1 MLRETLVDKRDKRR
15 DDRWETLKRRVL
27 LLARLEGSLVRL
39 ADGVHV
45 AEATRVIDPDA
56 IVKRLRAQG
65 MLDRATFDRAVTSAR
80 PPVAVTRELLATA
93 NRDLKALAAA
103 PALAMARDNK
113 RALARFGTVDEAWL
127 KKKRERIDE
136 LATAAT
142 LLVSRTPEAWFDG
155 VVEIARLVH
164 GEESAS
170 HLEQAYLRLTALGA
184 ERRRLAQERIESLLA
199 ALASGQAAADADL
212 APLVERLARAR
223 ELPGRA
229 RRTRVLDVLRKAVAW
244 PEAPA
249 EAAAHLAAPLRDGSF
264 EDAVREAGRAIV
276 YALPA
281 ARDPVFRDRALAMLA
296 FYGLTFPIGADG
308 VPMLSREDVE
318 RAISKRGEVAEIA
331 TSKLTLAQA
340 LGVVELP
347 FKKYVRRRVA
357 EWIAEGVPL
366 DLVAQACKEGHT
378 DALGRAPNARAAR
391 AFATWATRLVPH
403 YKSLGITFELS
414 PDLFTH
420 LPRNEDVAV
429 LAVCLME
436 QTKEGA
442 VGKTAGVDPI
452 AVLDATLGLFQK
464 LPAKASGILDRL
476 KGTSPGAGRRAFPE
490 LAAWLADDALLDRF
504 AHLCQLASV
513 PVALTKQLKEDFG
526 HADKAARERAH
537 LVALP
542 VRHARQEARLST
554 LLATERTLATAP
566 RGRTKRRFAERI
578 DELLPVAYRRELD
591 ASFRE
596 ILRDAW
602 GISVPSMTQAWR
614 DAVRFWLVVDDNR
627 DLLGRLLREVA
638 APTGGSRSVKLS
650 FVKNR
655 EWIAKVQGRIDVEAW
670 LAPRRAEID
679 VEGMRYDVALEED
692 PLEVLRMGIPFATCL
707 ALDNGSNA
715 ASTVPNAVDANKR
728 VLYVR
733 SRDGKVVA
741 RKLIA
746 ITKELR
752 IVGYNLYVAAR
763 GPVEIAIRSAVA
775 QLCRELAADVRAP
788 LAGTGEPDK
797 LHDGFW
803 YDDGTVPWGED
814 FDVVS
819 YCRALGLGAP
829 PKWFDALATEA
840 RGRSAMDAGD
850 VDAALSLLT
859 RWDSGPANVGLGRWL
874 CERLGEQGAIRRA
887 QEHPA
892 LVPAI
897 LRTLASSGEEGMIRA
912 LAAATRLEEQSA
924 ASALPWLLAAF
935 PPSARLAM
943 ALADLAVR
951 ARRIVPRASD
961 HGLTHMTM
969 FELADLLDGVE
980 TSFDVL
986 DRVEAPWIDL
996 LERLPACEPCH
1007 EKAEGTVISAVGRAY
1022 DRRPEP
1028 EAVVSCLMN
1037 RHRTQLAHRAAL
1049 AIAGRHFLPGGARA
1063 LVRLSALRPELTEW
1077 TNMLAAHLRQN
1088 EITEI
1093 TEGVARKL
1101 PRPASAPFGSLAQL
1115 LFTIPGIARSLERWP
1130 ELGRAGEQNAADTWE
1145 PAPWELAWYRRRPGS
1160 RVHDALFAIAS
1171 RTPGAATH
1179 AMELLARLGDVE
1191 SLRLLRGL
1199 APAPRGA
1206 LGGGGGGG
1214 KAQAGPPFEA
1224 AKTWK
1229 STVECNDAAEAA
1241 AAQTAAV
1248 SAGALPAAVGRTDV
1262 IDRSLVALAERTLR
1276 DPETAGQP
1284 VREVAV
1290 VVIAGWKGGY
1300 PWEGLMRALVAQGD
1314 EGALRKLL
1322 LARITSGFH
1331 LSAAQIVLLWSVAA
1345 LRSGLASVL
1354 ARNISDDW
1362 TARATACER
1371 LAAAQ
1376 DPPVDVDGLFEAW
1389 ALAVIEESPASTA
1402 AETETFDQLRTVIRV
1417 AATSATP
1424 LCAVTLY
1431 EELLDDLSASLF
1443 VKAVERLPRDRAA
1456 ALRDAAGKLRF
1467 HGERGAA
1474 RKAWLLATRTRGSK
1488 PDGRSTV
1495 DAE

>member
-1 MLRETLVDKRDKRR
+1 MPRETLVENRAKRR
-15 DDRWETLKRRVL
+15 DDRWDTLKRRVL

-45 AEATRVIDPDA
+45 AEGTRITDPDA
-56 IVKRLRAQG
+56 IVKRLRAEG
-65 MLDRATFDRAVTSAR
+65 MLDRATFCRAVTSAR

-93 NRDLKALAAA
+93 NRDLKALSAT

-113 RALARFGTVDEAWL
+113 RALARLLPRAIDEAWL

-142 LLVSRTPEAWFDG
+142 WLVSRTPEGWFDG
-155 VVEIARLVH
+155 VVELARLVH
-164 GEESAS
+164 GEASATQ
-170 HLEQAYLRLTALGA
+170 LEQAYLRLTALGA
-184 ERRRLAQERIESLLA
+184 ERRRLAQSRIEALLA
-199 ALASGQAAADADL
+199 ALANGQAAADADL
-212 APLVERLARAR
+212 APLVERLARAK

-229 RRTRVLDVLRKAVAW
+229 RRTRVLDVLRKTVAW

-249 EAAAHLAAPLRDGSF
+249 EATAHLAAPLRDGSF

-281 ARDPVFRDRALAMLA
+281 ARDPVFRDRALMMLA
-296 FYGLTFPIGADG
+296 FYGLTFPIGPDG

-318 RAISKRGEVAEIA
+318 RAIAKRAEVAEIA

-357 EWIAEGVPL
+357 EWIAEGLPL
-366 DLVAQACKEGHT
+366 ELVARACNEGHT

-442 VGKTAGVDPI
+442 VGKAAGVDPI

-464 LPAKASGILDRL
+464 LPAKAAGILDRL
-476 KGTSPGAGRRAFPE
+476 KGTSLGAGRRAFPE
-490 LAAWLADDALLDRF
+490 LAAWLDDDVLLDRF
-504 AHLCQLASV
+504 AHLCQLAGA
-513 PVALTKQLKEDFG
+513 PVALTKQLKEDFE

-537 LVALP
+537 LAALP
-542 VRHARQEARLST
+542 TRHARQEARLTT

-591 ASFRE
+591 AAFRE
-596 ILRDAW
+596 ILREAW

-638 APTGGSRSVKLS
+638 APTGESVKLS
-650 FVKNR
+650 FEKNR
-655 EWIAKVQGRIDVEAW
+655 EWIAKVKGRIDVGAW
-670 LAPRRAEID
+670 LAPRRAAID
-679 VEGMRYDVALEED
+679 VEGTRYDVALEED

-752 IVGYNLYVAAR
+752 IVGYNLYVATR
-763 GPVEIAIRSAVA
+763 GPAELAIRGAIA
-775 QLCRELAADVRAP
+775 QLCRELAADVGAP

-814 FDVVS
+814 FDVAS

-829 PKWFDALATEA
+829 PKWFEALATEA

-874 CERLGEQGAIRRA
+874 CDRLGEQGAIRRA

-897 LRTLASSGEEGMIRA
+897 LRALASTGEEGMIRA
-912 LAAATRLEEQSA
+912 LAAATRLDEESA
-924 ASALPWLLAAF
+924 AAALPWLLAAF

-951 ARRIVPRASD
+951 ARRVTPRASD
-961 HGLTHMTM
+961 HGLAHLTM
-969 FELADLLDGVE
+969 LEVPDLLDGVE
-980 TSFDVL
+980 ESFDVL
-986 DRVEAPWIDL
+986 DRIEAPWLDL
-996 LERLPACEPCH
+996 LDRLPACEPCH
-1007 EKAEGTVISAVGRAY
+1007 EKAEGAAISAVGRAY

-1028 EAVVSCLMN
+1028 EAVVTCLMS

-1077 TNMLAAHLRQN
+1077 TNMLAAYLRQN
-1088 EITEI
+1088 EITEV
-1093 TEGVARKL
+1093 TEAVAKKL
-1101 PRPASAPFGSLAQL
+1101 PRPAIAPFGSLAQL
-1115 LFTIPGIARSLERWP
+1115 LFTIPGIERAVERWP
-1130 ELGRAGEQNAADTWE
+1130 ELGRAGDKNAADAWE
-1145 PAPWELAWYRRRPGS
+1145 PAPWELAWYRRHPGS
-1160 RVHDALFAIAS
+1160 RVHDALFAIAAV
-1171 RTPGAATH
+1171 TPGAATR
-1179 AMELLARLGDVE
+1179 AMELLAKLGDAK
-1191 SLRLLRGL
+1191 SLRRLRGL
-1199 APAPRGA
+1199 APPPRGTY
-1206 LGGGGGGG
+1206 GGS
-1214 KAQAGPPFEA
+1214 KAPAGPPFKEA
-1224 AKTWK
+1224 TTWK
-1229 STVECNDAAEAA
+1229 STVECNEAAEAA
-1241 AAQTAAV
+1241 AVQTAAV
-1248 SAGALPAAVGRTDV
+1248 AAGALPAASLRTDV
-1262 IDRSLVALAERTLR
+1262 IDRSLLALAEHTLR
-1276 DPETAGQP
+1276 DPQTVGLP
-1284 VREVAV
+1284 VRVVARE
-1290 VVIAGWKGGY
+1290 VIAGWKGGY
-1300 PWEGLMRALVAQGD
+1300 PWEGLMRELVRQRD
-1314 EGALRKLL
+1314 ELTLRELL
-1322 LARITSGFH
+1322 LARITSCFH
-1331 LSAAQIVLLWSVAA
+1331 LTAAQIVLLWSVEGV
-1345 LRSGLASVL
+1345 RSVL
-1354 ARNISDDW
+1354 MTVLGRSAPDDW
-1362 TARATACER
+1362 TGRATACER

-1376 DPPVDVDGLFEAW
+1376 RPPVDVDGLFEAW
-1389 ALAVIEESPASTA
+1389 ALAVIEKGPASTA
-1402 AETETFDQLRTVIRV
+1402 AETETLDQLRTVIRV
-1417 AATSATP
+1417 ATTTATP
-1424 LCAVTLY
+1424 LRAVTIY

-1443 VKAVERLPRDRAA
+1443 VKAVERLPLDRAA

-1474 RKAWLLATRTRGSK
+1474 RKAWLLATRALK
-1488 PDGRSTV
+1488 QDRSSSI
-1495 DAE
+1495 DRS